1 MFQVQA
7 WGRSGFSIPIPSSSS
22 PPDQHAARA
31 AACTMCP
38 PTAGIFLCADP
49 PWRVGSQGA
58 RGGGRQDGCTR
69 CREGLRFACR
79 RKGHGEM
86 EKKIDS
92 QRDSACQR
100 SRAGAGG
107 WCIPHCQEHSPRP
120 RWVKLGKW
128 GDFTWDKTP
137 AGMGSEPSQVCRGK
151 QAWREWRE
159 KGPGSIAGGQ
169 ALSQY
174 F

>member
-1 MFQVQA
+1 MGKVRVFHPHSKLLITSRPTCSQSRCLYHV
-7 WGRSGFSIPIPSSSS
+7 S
-22 PPDQHAARA
+22 PHGWDFP
-31 AACTMCP
+31 
-38 PTAGIFLCADP
+38 LCRHPNLPDP

-86 EKKIDS
+86 ENKIDS
-92 QRDSACQR
+92 QRDSASQR

-159 KGPGSIAGGQ
+159 KGPGSITGGQ